1 MSFFALV
8 SGTLAADPQ
17 ARISSNGKP
26 YAIGTI
32 REDDLFVSW
41 IAFGAFAEQLLD
53 FSKGSVVSVAGR
65 ARLSSWTGKDGAEHH
80 GLSITLAQII
90 GMEPRKPQQRKP
102 SGTRKRAVAFLAPS
116 SQVPDDR
123 IDGLWGPAP

>member
-1 MSFFALV
+1 MTLMLV
-8 SGTLAADPQ
+8 VAS
-17 ARISSNGKP
+17 I
-26 YAIGTI
+26 
-32 REDDLFVSW
+32 

-102 SGTRKRAVAFLAPS
+102 SGTRKRAVSFLAPS